1 MPTNGC
7 RAASTAS
14 IGRVPSPRL
23 GPSGVSADA
32 IQRPLISRRR
42 TSTQKSEQVSR
53 RRITEQVYA
62 SHVAGDLAGRQPF
75 RAAALMAEDRGMD
88 PVDNLALAQ
97 LLAVAALLAGTCEY
111 GEIIKR
117 REERRQV
124 DRDELATAGLI
135 RHRLERLTSRGLD

>member
-1 MPTNGC
+1 
-7 RAASTAS
+7 
-14 IGRVPSPRL
+14 
-23 GPSGVSADA
+23 
-32 IQRPLISRRR
+32 
-42 TSTQKSEQVSR
+42 
-53 RRITEQVYA
+53 
-62 SHVAGDLAGRQPF
+62 
-75 RAAALMAEDRGMD
+75 MAEDRGMD